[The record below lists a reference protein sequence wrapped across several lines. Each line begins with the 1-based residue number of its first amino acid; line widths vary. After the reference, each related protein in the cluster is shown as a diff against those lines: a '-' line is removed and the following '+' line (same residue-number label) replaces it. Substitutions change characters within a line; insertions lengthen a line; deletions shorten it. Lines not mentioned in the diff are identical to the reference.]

1 MIDENRQLLV
11 RCARALED
19 LREDLVF
26 VGGCTTG
33 LLITDPAA
41 ADIRSTRD
49 VDVIAEVGSRV
60 EYYALE
66 NRIRSLGFRDDPEVI
81 CRWRRDGIVLDV
93 MPTDASILGFSNPW
107 YSGAIKSAT
116 VHEIAPKLSIR
127 VVTPPYFCATK
138 IVAFHGRGNEDYAA
152 SHDLEDFLAVVDGRS
167 ELATEIRSAEADVCR
182 FIAAEVS
189 GFLADG
195 RFLDAL
201 PGWLPPDAA
210 SQARLPLLVQRLH
223 EISFLQ

>member
-1 MIDENRQLLV
+1 MIDENRKLLLS
-11 RCARALED
+11 CARALGD

-41 ADIRSTRD
+41 ADVRSTRD

-66 NRIRSLGFRDDPEVI
+66 KRIRALGFREDPKVI
-81 CRWRRDGIVLDV
+81 CRWSRAEIMLDV
-93 MPTDASILGFSNPW
+93 MPPDPGILGFSNPW
-107 YSGAIKSAT
+107 YPDAIKYAT
-116 VHEIAPKLSIR
+116 VHNLAPKVSIR

-138 IVAFHGRGNEDYAA
+138 IVAFHGRGSNDYAV

-167 ELATEIRSAEADVCR
+167 ELTTEIRSAEVDVRR
-182 FIAAEVS
+182 FIAGEVNA
-189 GFLADG
+189 FLNDG
-195 RFLDAL
+195 RFMDAL
-201 PGWLPPDAA
+201 PGCLAPDAA
-210 SQARLPLLVQRLH
+210 SQGRLPLLAQRLH
-223 EISFLQ
+223 NIASIE